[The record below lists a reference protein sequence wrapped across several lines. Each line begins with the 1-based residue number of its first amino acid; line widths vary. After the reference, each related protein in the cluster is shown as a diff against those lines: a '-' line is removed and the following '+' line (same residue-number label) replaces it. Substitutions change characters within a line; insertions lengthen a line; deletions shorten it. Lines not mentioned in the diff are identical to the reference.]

1 MVTQSS
7 VQTPIAPFLRFIH
20 RVCVF
25 EKGFLEK
32 VSQVV
37 IFYEQPSPLAHIQYR
52 GYIHLL

>member
-1 MVTQSS
+1 MAMQSS
-7 VQTPIAPFLRFIH
+7 VQIPLAPFLRFIY

-37 IFYEQPSPLAHIQYR
+37 MFYQQPSPLAHIQYR